1 MVGILKYH
9 VPVTTIVV
17 EWLRFG
23 NACAVFKSNT
33 LERDYFILF
42 RPYVYTIELLLC
54 WSGWKTA
61 NYLIITKT
69 IMVLLEGSFEIGVTT
84 GQDTHNRFKHLYL
97 NNSDGWLRVHPMNC
111 NHNSLCTVQGPRCL
125 LACCTLTSLC
135 TSSCGLNEQKTI
147 LK

>member
-1 MVGILKYH
+1 MLKMRFA
-9 VPVTTIVV
+9 PWNKI
-17 EWLRFG
+17 WLAYLSTMFLSQRSSLSD
-23 NACAVFKSNT
+23 CA
-33 LERDYFILF
+33 LERDYIILF